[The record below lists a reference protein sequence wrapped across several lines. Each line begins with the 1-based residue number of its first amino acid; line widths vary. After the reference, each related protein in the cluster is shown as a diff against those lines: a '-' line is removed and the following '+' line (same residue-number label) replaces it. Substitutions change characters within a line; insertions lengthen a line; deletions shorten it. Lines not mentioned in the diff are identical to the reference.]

1 MRYRVLTQRF
11 INSAEY
17 NLDDVPF
24 DQFITSL
31 VATDHFL
38 VYTHSLEEDGIYII
52 ASHTLFDRPE
62 LIRKILDEAFHVDEM
77 GNDYASPF
85 LAVHDANGQ
94 SLEEAGY
101 LLVLSPQTH
110 FLWNGRVMVLNA
122 GKVSIDIKDNRV
134 RLIADGPQRRLTLA
148 KQAFTDSFESLY
160 DDGEVSPAA
169 LSIPCISEAQAHLP
183 SVNRELRKITR
194 ATNRLAESIIDSV
207 HHVRNSLRATN
218 GGQDLLA
225 NWYIYA
231 SEHGQH
237 VHRYLD
243 PASHLKFNRLLI
255 KLAIS
260 WVSFICDDCDPT
272 DRKTFKWAVNA
283 LEFTLHRTRRHI
295 LHMPDPEFEMLR
307 QKVATCMTLLIH
319 HFDIL
324 GAKSSSE
331 ARKEKE
337 KQEELL
343 KMKIAD
349 MQLVEDDFPEYA
361 PEHEGTTFVDSKA
374 RVFWDKV
381 ATAIREIEDARAING
396 LEHRTLGKVL
406 NDEIPEDRSLSFLA
420 SSSFNVSVRWQQGK
434 FIGAGAFGSVYLALN
449 LDSGSLMAVKEI
461 KFQELSG
468 LPNLYSQIKDELS
481 VMEMLHHP
489 NVVEYYGIEVHRDKV
504 YIFEEYCQGGSLAAL
519 LEHGRIEDEGI
530 IQVYTMQML
539 DGLAYLHS
547 RNIVHR
553 DIKPDS
559 ECSIFKWRFRP

>member
-1 MRYRVLTQRF
+1 
-11 INSAEY
+11 
-17 NLDDVPF
+17 
-24 DQFITSL
+24 
-31 VATDHFL
+31 
-38 VYTHSLEEDGIYII
+38 
-52 ASHTLFDRPE
+52 
-62 LIRKILDEAFHVDEM
+62 
-77 GNDYASPF
+77 
-85 LAVHDANGQ
+85 
-94 SLEEAGY
+94 
-101 LLVLSPQTH
+101 
-110 FLWNGRVMVLNA
+110 
-122 GKVSIDIKDNRV
+122 
-134 RLIADGPQRRLTLA
+134 
-148 KQAFTDSFESLY
+148 
-160 DDGEVSPAA
+160 
-169 LSIPCISEAQAHLP
+169 
-183 SVNRELRKITR
+183 
-194 ATNRLAESIIDSV
+194 
-207 HHVRNSLRATN
+207 
-218 GGQDLLA
+218 
-225 NWYIYA
+225 
-231 SEHGQH
+231 
-237 VHRYLD
+237 
-243 PASHLKFNRLLI
+243 
-255 KLAIS
+255 
-260 WVSFICDDCDPT
+260 
-272 DRKTFKWAVNA
+272 
-283 LEFTLHRTRRHI
+283 
-295 LHMPDPEFEMLR
+295 MLR

-349 MQLVEDDFPEYA
+349 MQLIEDDFPEYA
-361 PEHEGTTFVDSKA
+361 PERGGTTFVDSKA

-420 SSSFNVSVRWQQGK
+420 SSSFNISVRWQQGK

-530 IQVYTMQML
+530 FAAPRQCRQRR
-539 DGLAYLHS
+539 A
-547 RNIVHR
+547 
-553 DIKPDS
+553 
-559 ECSIFKWRFRP
+559 

>member
-1 MRYRVLTQRF
+1 M
-11 INSAEY
+11 
-17 NLDDVPF
+17 PF
-24 DQFITSL
+24 DQFIANL

-62 LIRKILDEAFHVDEM
+62 LIRKIVDEAFHVDEM
-77 GNDYASPF
+77 GNEFTNP
-85 LAVHDANGQ
+85 LTVHDAHGQ
-94 SLEEAGY
+94 NLEEAGY
-101 LLVLSPQTH
+101 ILVLSPQTH
-110 FLWNGRVMVLNA
+110 FLWNGRVILLNA
-122 GKVSIDIKDNRV
+122 GKVFMDIKDNRV
-134 RLIADGPQRRLTLA
+134 RLIADGPQRRLNLA
-148 KQAFTDSFESLY
+148 KQAFAESLETL
-160 DDGEVSPAA
+160 DEDGEVMSSA
-169 LSIPCISEAQAHLP
+169 LVLPCISEAQAHLP

-207 HHVRNSLRATN
+207 HHVRNSLRNAH
-218 GGQDLLA
+218 GGQELMA

-231 SEHGQH
+231 SEHSQH
-237 VHRYLD
+237 AHRYHD
-243 PASHLKFNRLLI
+243 AASHLKFNRLLI

-349 MQLVEDDFPEYA
+349 MQYVEDDFPVYE
-361 PEHEGTTFVDSKA
+361 PEQEGTTFVDSKA
-374 RVFWDKV
+374 RVFWDRV
-381 ATAIREIEDARAING
+381 SQAIAQIEETRAING

-420 SSSFNVSVRWQQGK
+420 SSSFNISVRWQQGK

-519 LEHGRIEDEGI
+519 MEHGRIEDEGI

-559 ECSIFKWRFRP
+559 EYSKHKPYPSFLISSRYST